1 MAKLYGTTIL
11 DPVEAPLG
19 IVGTPSTGVP
29 LPQGFTVPS
38 GKTGTIS
45 GTLSVTGSTTLAGV
59 TVSGALSVTTVT
71 TGNVIL
77 DGGNARGAALTIGTN
92 DNFQVNFET
101 NGTPRG
107 FLAASGEWNLG
118 ASGFTGAH
126 VVNGGIQ
133 FSTAFSDA
141 KLSMYSSGRVTGNVA
156 VGINPTG
163 DVTIDFSRIG
173 SMVGITVQGFSGTS
187 AGSGQYISITTNV
200 PVHIRP
206 DSVKHA
212 VTSIRNDTTQEFGL
226 VQFLTTGEI
235 RIFRNAA
242 GDTFSA
248 ASGPRSFQTF
258 TLFFVN
264 GTAAQEDSC

>member
-126 VVNGGIQ
+126 VVNGAIQ
-133 FSTAFSDA
+133 FANGSAPNTNNSA
-141 KLSMYSSGRVTGNVA
+141 LSYHSAGT
-156 VGINPTG
+156 
-163 DVTIDFSRIG
+163 
-173 SMVGITVQGFSGTS
+173 FSGTLTGFTTS
-187 AGSGQYISITTNV
+187 PSLTVYYVRIGNMVILTAGAAAFTSNATTLSMTGV
-200 PVHIRP
+200 PTHLTPTTSKILSHI
-206 DSVKHA
+206 
-212 VTSIRNDTTQEFGL
+212 VTDNGTNAQGRADVTASSTINFYVTA
-226 VQFLTTGEI
+226 
-235 RIFRNAA
+235 AA
-242 GDTFSA
+242 GA
-248 ASGPRSFQTF
+248 F
-258 TLFFVN
+258 TNTGSKGFPGLTIVY
-264 GTAAQEDSC
+264 TIS